1 MRSSPLRRVSPG
13 DATPHVEKIEDL
25 FRFAR
30 SLDAY
35 RDPERLLRSLPL
47 ELSSVVGSN
56 TTALVHVTGSDSLW
70 YAVDAD
76 GFTIDLEPELPQWR
90 AEINEFLSGCT
101 EPVVVNSLDQ
111 EARFP
116 GIVRFFRTHG
126 NQSLC
131 ILPLDK
137 MPSGLG
143 AICFARKL
151 HDDFSDGEVSLLLF
165 LADYVGLA
173 IDDRLNLAHSEAAQ
187 AKLESEQTKLNLF
200 LDLNNSVVS
209 NLELGEMLR
218 SVSPNIRKTMRL
230 EGVAVILPDAATEHL
245 QLYAVDFPNGK
256 GDMLRDL
263 SKPLDGSL
271 AGHVFRSG
279 KPWTGDIEEWSRSG
293 YDNTVRHGEDSIS
306 ICLLP
311 LLRCKNVLG
320 VLCLVRA
327 QKNAFMREDVEFLSQ
342 IAGQVAIAI
351 DNAFAYRRITE
362 LSDKLTQEKLYL
374 EDEIRSEL
382 NFEEIIGNS
391 AVLRQVLRQ
400 VEAVAPTNSTVLI
413 QGETG
418 SGKELIA
425 RAVHNLSR
433 RRTHP
438 FVKLNCAAI
447 PTGLLESELFGH
459 EKGAFTGAIAQ
470 RMGRF
475 ELASQGTIF
484 LDEVSEIPLDLQPK
498 LLRVLQEREFERLG
512 NSRTLRTDAR
522 LIAATNRDLN
532 AMVEEQTFRSDLF
545 YRLNVF
551 PIHVPP
557 LRERKEDIPFLV
569 RHFAQY
575 FARNMSKEIDT
586 ISTETM
592 NSMVGYPWPGN
603 IRELQNVIERAV
615 ILSKGPELQVPLD
628 GLKVKNAEISV
639 QTNGATTLE
648 EIERKHILSIL
659 EQTNWVFAGPNGAA
673 ARLGLKR
680 PTLQFRMQKLGISRP
695 RKP

>member
-1 MRSSPLRRVSPG
+1 MIPL
-13 DATPHVEKIEDL
+13 I
-25 FRFAR
+25 
-30 SLDAY
+30 
-35 RDPERLLRSLPL
+35 
-47 ELSSVVGSN
+47 
-56 TTALVHVTGSDSLW
+56 
-70 YAVDAD
+70 
-76 GFTIDLEPELPQWR
+76 
-90 AEINEFLSGCT
+90 
-101 EPVVVNSLDQ
+101 
-111 EARFP
+111 
-116 GIVRFFRTHG
+116 
-126 NQSLC
+126 
-131 ILPLDK
+131 
-137 MPSGLG
+137 
-143 AICFARKL
+143 
-151 HDDFSDGEVSLLLF
+151 
-165 LADYVGLA
+165 
-173 IDDRLNLAHSEAAQ
+173 
-187 AKLESEQTKLNLF
+187 
-200 LDLNNSVVS
+200 
-209 NLELGEMLR
+209 
-218 SVSPNIRKTMRL
+218 
-230 EGVAVILPDAATEHL
+230 
-245 QLYAVDFPNGK
+245 
-256 GDMLRDL
+256 
-263 SKPLDGSL
+263 
-271 AGHVFRSG
+271 
-279 KPWTGDIEEWSRSG
+279 
-293 YDNTVRHGEDSIS
+293 
-306 ICLLP
+306 
-311 LLRCKNVLG
+311 RCKNVLG

-327 QKNAFMREDVEFLSQ
+327 QKNGFTRGDIEFLSQ

-351 DNAFAYRRITE
+351 DNAFAYQRITE

-433 RRTHP
+433 RRAHP

-484 LDEVSEIPLDLQPK
+484 LDEVSEISLDLQPK

-532 AMVEEQTFRSDLF
+532 AMVEEQRFRSDLF

-551 PIHVPP
+551 PIYVPP

-569 RHFAQY
+569 RHFAQH

-592 NSMVGYPWPGN
+592 NSMVTYPWPGN

-615 ILSKGPELQVPLD
+615 ILSKGPELQVSLA
-628 GLKVKNAEISV
+628 GLKTKTIDANGQA
-639 QTNGATTLE
+639 NGAVTLE

-673 ARLGLKR
+673 ARLGIKR

>member
-1 MRSSPLRRVSPG
+1 MSSSPLRRLSSVDP
-13 DATPHVEKIEDL
+13 ATSVEQMGNL
-25 FRFAR
+25 LRFAR

-35 RDPERLLRSLPL
+35 RDPERLLRSLPG
-47 ELSSVVGSN
+47 ELSSVVDAD
-56 TTALVHVTGSDSLW
+56 TTALIHVIGGEFSW
-70 YAVDAD
+70 HAVDGD
-76 GFTIDLEPELPQWR
+76 GSTLGFQPELPQCR
-90 AEINEFLSGCT
+90 SEIAEFLSAYL
-101 EPVVVNSLDQ
+101 EPVVVASL
-111 EARFP
+111 ERETRFP
-116 GIVRFFRTHG
+116 GIIRFFRTYG

-131 ILPLDK
+131 ILPLTK
-137 MPSGLG
+137 TRG
-143 AICFARKL
+143 AVGILCFAKKQY
-151 HDDFSDGEVSLLLF
+151 DGFSENETSLLFF

-173 IDDRLNLAHSEAAQ
+173 IDDRLNLAQTGVVQAQ
-187 AKLESEQTKLNLF
+187 LESEQTKLSLF
-200 LDLNNSVVS
+200 LDLNSSVVS
-209 NLELGEMLR
+209 NLELGELLR

-230 EGVAVILPDAATEHL
+230 EGVAVLLPDATNEHL
-245 QLYAVDFPNGK
+245 ELYAMDFPDGK
-256 GDMLRDL
+256 GELLRDP
-263 SKPLDGSL
+263 SKPLEASL
-271 AGHVFRSG
+271 PGQVFRTG
-279 KPWTGDIEEWSRSG
+279 KPWIGGLEEWNRSG
-293 YDNTVRHGEDSIS
+293 FDRVVHFGADSIS

-311 LLRCKNVLG
+311 LLRCRSVLG

-327 QKNAFMREDVEFLSQ
+327 QNAFMREDIEFLSQ

-433 RRTHP
+433 RRAHS

-484 LDEVSEIPLDLQPK
+484 LDEVSEIPLELQPK

-532 AMVEEQTFRSDLF
+532 AMVEEQKFRSDLF

-551 PIHVPP
+551 PIYVPP

-569 RHFAQY
+569 RHFAQH
-575 FARNMSKEIDT
+575 FARNMSKELDT

-592 NSMVGYPWPGN
+592 NAMVCYPWPGN

-615 ILSKGPELQVPLD
+615 ILSKGPELQVSLD
-628 GLKVKNAEISV
+628 GLKGKSAD
-639 QTNGATTLE
+639 TNGLTNGLATLE
-648 EIERKHILSIL
+648 EIERKHILSVL

>member
-1 MRSSPLRRVSPG
+1 MSSSPLQHVSAADIG
-13 DATPHVEKIEDL
+13 TNVEPIRDL
-25 FRFAR
+25 LRFAHN
-30 SLDAY
+30 LDAH
-35 RDPERLLRSLPL
+35 RDPEQLLRCVPA
-47 ELSSVVGSN
+47 ELASFVVSN
-56 TTALVHVTGSDSLW
+56 TTALIHTIGADLSW
-70 YAVDAD
+70 YAVDGQTSA
-76 GFTIDLEPELPQWR
+76 IEAEPEVPQWR
-90 AEINEFLSGCT
+90 EEIREFLT
-101 EPVVVNSLDQ
+101 AHPQPVIVESLDGYAQ
-111 EARFP
+111 LP
-116 GIVRFFRTHG
+116 GIVRFFRMHG

-131 ILPLDK
+131 VLPLHK
-137 MPSGLG
+137 APALG
-143 AICFARKL
+143 GALCFARKEPRA
-151 HDDFSDGEVSLLLF
+151 FSEREVGLLSF

-173 IDDRLNLAHSEAAQ
+173 IGDRLHLAYSQAVRAQ
-187 AKLESEQTKLNLF
+187 LESEQTKLNLI

-209 NLELGEMLR
+209 NLELGEVLR

-230 EGVAVILPDAATEHL
+230 EGVAVMLPDTAHEHL
-245 QLYAVDFPNGK
+245 QLYAVDFSDSNENLFLQMPG
-256 GDMLRDL
+256 
-263 SKPLDGSL
+263 PLESSL
-271 AGHVFRSG
+271 AGQVFRSG
-279 KPWTGDIEEWSRSG
+279 TPWVGGYQEWNRTSSENKAGLGDG
-293 YDNTVRHGEDSIS
+293 PVT
-306 ICLLP
+306 ICMIP
-311 LLRCKNVLG
+311 LIRCKNVLG
-320 VLCLVRA
+320 VLCLLRA
-327 QKNAFMREDVEFLSQ
+327 QSGFTREDIEFLSQ
-342 IAGQVAIAI
+342 IAGQMAIAI
-351 DNAFAYRRITE
+351 DNAFAYKRITE

-433 RRTHP
+433 RRAHS

-484 LDEVSEIPLDLQPK
+484 LDEVSEIQLELQPK

-532 AMVEEQTFRSDLF
+532 AMVEEQQFRSDLF

-551 PIHVPP
+551 PIYVPP

-569 RHFAQY
+569 RHFAQH
-575 FARNMSKEIDT
+575 FARNMSKEFDT
-586 ISTETM
+586 ISTESM
-592 NSMVGYPWPGN
+592 NSMVSYPWPGN

-615 ILSKGPELQVPLD
+615 ILSKGPELQVPLA
-628 GLKVKNAEISV
+628 GLKTKPADANGQA
-639 QTNGATTLE
+639 NGAMTLE
-648 EIERKHILSIL
+648 QIERKHILSIL

-673 ARLGLKR
+673 ARLGIKR

-695 RKP
+695 RKL

>member
-1 MRSSPLRRVSPG
+1 MGALC
-13 DATPHVEKIEDL
+13 
-25 FRFAR
+25 FAKK
-30 SLDAY
+30 
-35 RDPERLLRSLPL
+35 
-47 ELSSVVGSN
+47 
-56 TTALVHVTGSDSLW
+56 HH
-70 YAVDAD
+70 D
-76 GFTIDLEPELPQWR
+76 GFSEEELGG
-90 AEINEFLSGCT
+90 LS
-101 EPVVVNSLDQ
+101 
-111 EARFP
+111 
-116 GIVRFFRTHG
+116 
-126 NQSLC
+126 
-131 ILPLDK
+131 
-137 MPSGLG
+137 
-143 AICFARKL
+143 
-151 HDDFSDGEVSLLLF
+151 F

-173 IDDRLNLAHSEAAQ
+173 IDDRLNLAQSEAVRAQ
-187 AKLESEQTKLNLF
+187 LESEQTKLSLF

-209 NLELGEMLR
+209 NLELGEVLR

-230 EGVAVILPDAATEHL
+230 EGVAVILPDATNEHL
-245 QLYAVDFPNGK
+245 QLYAVDFPDGK
-256 GDMLRDL
+256 GQLLDDL
-263 SKPLDGSL
+263 SKPLERSL
-271 AGHVFRSG
+271 AGQVFRSG
-279 KPWTGDIEEWSRSG
+279 KPWIGNLEEWNKSG
-293 YDNTVRHGEDSIS
+293 FDHAVRFGDESIN

-311 LLRCKNVLG
+311 MLRCRTVLG

-327 QKNAFMREDVEFLSQ
+327 QNAFMREDVEFLSQ

-433 RRTHP
+433 RRAHS

-484 LDEVSEIPLDLQPK
+484 LDEVSEIPLELQPK

-532 AMVEEQTFRSDLF
+532 AMVEEQKFRSDLF

-551 PIHVPP
+551 PIYVPP

-569 RHFAQY
+569 RHFAQH
-575 FARNMSKEIDT
+575 FARNMSKELDT

-592 NSMVGYPWPGN
+592 NAMVCYPWPGN

-628 GLKVKNAEISV
+628 GLKGKTADTNG
-639 QTNGATTLE
+639 QTNGVTTLE

>member
-1 MRSSPLRRVSPG
+1 MSSSPLHRVSVVGFASRVEHNG
-13 DATPHVEKIEDL
+13 DL
-25 FRFAR
+25 LYFAR

-35 RDPERLLRSLPL
+35 RDPEQLLRSLPA
-47 ELSSVVGSN
+47 ELSSVVPSN
-56 TTALVHVTGSDSLW
+56 TTALIYMIGSDPYW
-70 YAVDAD
+70 NAVDSEGSA
-76 GFTIDLEPELPQWR
+76 INLEPELSQWR
-90 AEINEFLSGCT
+90 DEIREFLAAHLQ
-101 EPVVVNSLDQ
+101 PVVIVSLEG

-116 GIVRFFRTHG
+116 AIAQLFLEYG

-131 ILPLDK
+131 VLPLNKTPDRA
-137 MPSGLG
+137 GVL
-143 AICFARKL
+143 CFAKKEPDGFL
-151 HDDFSDGEVSLLLF
+151 EGEVRLLSF

-173 IDDRLNLAHSEAAQ
+173 IDDRRNLAHFEAVRAQ
-187 AKLESEQTKLNLF
+187 LESEQTKLNLI

-209 NLELGEMLR
+209 NLELGQVLR

-230 EGVAVILPDAATEHL
+230 EGVAVILPDATQEHL
-245 QLYAVDFPNGK
+245 QLYAVD
-256 GDMLRDL
+256 L
-263 SKPLDGSL
+263 SDSKGSL
-271 AGHVFRSG
+271 LQDVSGPLEDTLAGQVFRSG
-279 KPWTGDIEEWSRSG
+279 RLWVGGLEEWNRSG
-293 YDNTVRHGEDSIS
+293 ANNMGGSGGTATV
-306 ICLLP
+306 CMLP
-311 LLRCKNVLG
+311 LIRCKNVLG

-327 QKNAFMREDVEFLSQ
+327 QKNGFAREDIEFLSQ
-342 IAGQVAIAI
+342 IAGQMAIAI
-351 DNAFAYRRITE
+351 DNAFAYQRITE
-362 LSDKLTQEKLYL
+362 LSNQLTQEKLYL

-391 AVLRQVLRQ
+391 GVLRQVLRQ

-433 RRTHP
+433 RRAHP

-532 AMVEEQTFRSDLF
+532 AMVDEQRFRSDLF

-551 PIHVPP
+551 PIYVPP

-569 RHFAQY
+569 RHFAQH
-575 FARNMSKEIDT
+575 FARNMSKEINT

-592 NSMVGYPWPGN
+592 NSMVSYPWPGN

-615 ILSKGPELQVPLD
+615 ILSKGPELQVPLA
-628 GLKVKNAEISV
+628 GLKTKTAE
-639 QTNGATTLE
+639 TNGHANGASTLE
-648 EIERKHILSIL
+648 EIERKHILSVL

-673 ARLGLKR
+673 ARLGIKR